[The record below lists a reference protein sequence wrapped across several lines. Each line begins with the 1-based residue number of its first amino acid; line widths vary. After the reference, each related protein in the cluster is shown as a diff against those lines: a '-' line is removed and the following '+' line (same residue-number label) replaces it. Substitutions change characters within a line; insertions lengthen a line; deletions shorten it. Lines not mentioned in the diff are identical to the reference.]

1 MRSLKNSE
9 IEKLLIDFPDWD
21 YQDNALTKEFKF
33 DNFKECLSVVFRIA
47 FECEKLNHHPYWSN
61 TFNLLKIKLS
71 THDAGGITELDF
83 KLAESIEKIIEVE
96 QK

>member
-33 DNFKECLSVVFRIA
+33 DNFKECMSVVFRIA
-47 FECEKLNHHPYWSN
+47 FECEKLTTIHTGLIHLTY
-61 TFNLLKIKLS
+61 
-71 THDAGGITELDF
+71 
-83 KLAESIEKIIEVE
+83 
-96 QK
+96 